1 MIILSVNAN
10 KELSVNNTT
19 TIYQSENN
27 FEKIRIQIA
36 PSISGHSI
44 KELKANFNIIN
55 PDEEIDVIE
64 LSPREDNMGNFT
76 QDILVKSAY
85 TNLAGQYKIFI
96 KFLNSEGMV
105 GKTNLVYYTVEE
117 VDEPTGE
124 IQEKLITI
132 VDQYNSKLIEIT
144 QKIQEADSVINMSNE
159 RITPTSVILFSN
171 NAILSVIG
179 GNTNILDG
187 SVLAIDREENLTAQ
201 YMFIPK
207 RIKRVSSKVSS
218 EVNLPNLKAVYVDN
232 LESAI
237 TIESGAFASNVT
249 INYKDGFLYG
259 EYIANILYR
268 INNDTLILKTR
279 VNNIINDSTS
289 SSTKTYSS
297 SKIKELIN
305 AIETEITDNKTKVD
319 LLTSLVNT
327 LVNDNQAS
335 TTTTYSSSKI
345 EELHS
350 VNIKKI
356 NEISKQIP
364 IGVKMSVDDTGNAI
378 FSLMQP
384 STGADGEF
392 DD

>member
-64 LSPREDNMGNFT
+64 LSPKEDNTGNFT

-171 NAILSVIG
+171 NDILSVIG
-179 GNTNILDG
+179 GDTNLLDG
-187 SVLAIDREENLTAQ
+187 SILEIDREENLTAQ

-207 RIKRVSSKVSS
+207 RITKVSSRVSS
-218 EVNLPNLKAVYVDN
+218 EVNLPNLEGVYVDN
-232 LESAI
+232 LESAV

-259 EYIANILYR
+259 EYIANILHH

-297 SKIKELIN
+297 SKIEEIT
-305 AIETEITDNKTKVD
+305 TEINTK
-319 LLTSLVNT
+319 
-327 LVNDNQAS
+327 
-335 TTTTYSSSKI
+335 
-345 EELHS
+345 
-350 VNIKKI
+350 
-356 NEISKQIP
+356 ISDAKEQLPRRI
-364 IGVKMSVDDTGNAI
+364 VVTVDDNGNAT
-378 FSLMQP
+378 FSLSNLP
-384 STGADGEF
+384 IAEGNF
-392 DD
+392 DDEIT

>member
-64 LSPREDNMGNFT
+64 LSPKEDNTGNFT
-76 QDILVKSAY
+76 QDILVKSTY

-132 VDQYNSKLIEIT
+132 IDQYNSKLIEIT

-171 NAILSVIG
+171 NDILSVIG
-179 GNTNILDG
+179 GDTNLLDG
-187 SVLAIDREENLTAQ
+187 SILEIDREENLTAQ

-207 RIKRVSSKVSS
+207 RITKVSSRVSS
-218 EVNLPNLKAVYVDN
+218 EVNLPNLEAVYVDN
-232 LESAI
+232 LESAV

-259 EYIANILYR
+259 EYIANILHH
-268 INNDTLILKTR
+268 IHNDTLILKTR

-297 SKIKELIN
+297 
-305 AIETEITDNKTKVD
+305 A
-319 LLTSLVNT
+319 
-327 LVNDNQAS
+327 
-335 TTTTYSSSKI
+335 KI
-345 EELHS
+345 EEITTEI
-350 VNIKKI
+350 NNKI
-356 NEISKQIP
+356 SDAKEQLPRRI
-364 IGVKMSVDDTGNAI
+364 VVTVDDNGNAT
-378 FSLMQP
+378 FSLSNLP
-384 STGADGEF
+384 IAEGNF
-392 DD
+392 DDEIT